1 MTARATW
8 LGTIAVAVLVGLAAG
23 HQVFA
28 QTQRGTSFL
37 ISNVRVFDGERVF
50 ENSQVAVEA
59 GIIRALG
66 RDLPMWRHLP
76 VIDGAGG
83 TLMPGLIDAHGHVSD
98 AEQLRQALRFGVT
111 TVLDMGAAA
120 VPQSQVFDVRSV
132 AKAAIDMADLRSAGF
147 IASARRPAGS
157 LRPIVSTVEEAKR
170 FVAARHS
177 EGSDYLKLQLNG
189 VRSTRGEANLDEATA
204 RALVEAAH
212 ANGMLAVAHIETLDD
227 VTVVLSA
234 GVDGLV
240 HVGRRGGANPQI
252 AQRIAERGV
261 FVSATLVI
269 PDGYMDGRAGL
280 LADPRFQSVLSN
292 SLKEHLSRPF
302 NPIGS
307 SERPSAE
314 ALRALYDAHADG
326 VRSLHEARAK
336 LLVGTDSSAGTP
348 AAHGISVHREL
359 ELLTGAGLS
368 PIEALSA
375 ATMNAAN
382 AFRLTDRG
390 RIAAGRK
397 ADLVL
402 VRGDPTSDITATRDI
417 VRVWRSGVEFDR
429 RIAQ

>member
-1 MTARATW
+1 MVARATW
-8 LGTIAVAVLVGLAAG
+8 LGTIALAVLVGLAAG
-23 HQVFA
+23 HGLFA
-28 QTQRGTSFL
+28 QTRLGTSFL
-37 ISNVRVFDGERVF
+37 IAHVRVFDGERVC
-50 ENSQVAVEA
+50 EDSQVAVEA
-59 GIIRALG
+59 GIIRAVG
-66 RDLPMWRHLP
+66 RDLATWRHLP

-120 VPQSQVFDVRSV
+120 VPQSQVFEVRSV
-132 AKAAIDMADLRSAGF
+132 AKAATDMADLRSAGF

-157 LRPIVSTVEEAKR
+157 TRPVVSTVEEAKR

-189 VRSTRGEANLDEATA
+189 VRSVREGDPNLDEATA

-212 ANGMLAVAHIETLDD
+212 SNGMLAVAHIETLDD
-227 VTVVLSA
+227 VAIALSA
-234 GVDGLV
+234 GVDGLA
-240 HVGRRGGANPQI
+240 HVWRRGGANAQI
-252 AQRIAERGV
+252 ARRVAERGV
-261 FVSATLVI
+261 FVSATLAI
-269 PDGYMDGRAGL
+269 PDGHLDGRAGL
-280 LADPRFQSVLSN
+280 LADPRFQGVLSDP
-292 SLKEHLSRPF
+292 LKEHLSRPF
-302 NPIGS
+302 TPRTTGNGAD
-307 SERPSAE
+307 E
-314 ALRALYDAHADG
+314 LRASFDAHLAG

-336 LLVGTDSSAGTP
+336 LLVGTDASASTS

-359 ELLTGAGLS
+359 QLLTGAGLS
-368 PIEALSA
+368 PIEALRA

-402 VRGDPTSDITATRDI
+402 VRGNPTADITATRDI
-417 VRVWRSGVEFDR
+417 LRVWRSGVEFDR
-429 RIAQ
+429 RLAQ